1 MATSRK
7 WGALAA
13 AVSWTALYLPPAAAI
28 GLGEA
33 EVVSALGR
41 TLDARLPLILDASED
56 PEAVRLRL
64 LPLSAY
70 EGRGLQLPSLHPD
83 GISLSL
89 ESRGGSGH
97 WVRLQSRNA
106 VREPVVELLIE
117 VSYGATRLV
126 RGLTLLFDMPANAPR
141 IQTVAPP
148 VAESAAAATLSP
160 SIVHEATTAGPAATL
175 PPPPATA
182 PATADANEKS
192 GQDRRY
198 GPLAEGETLRSI
210 AARVRPAP
218 HFGMRRVMASLRL
231 ANPGVFGAPDRRAPV
246 GIRIAVPDAAA
257 MLALDADTITAQVG
271 GGRAPVTSRG
281 ATTVAVEPTPLG
293 TSAEAAQAAVAAPAP
308 MSRVERI
315 ELDLSAAPALPSIGR
330 RLVLADTLDPT
341 RLDVALPSPA
351 AAASGG
357 ALESAEPGQTAL
369 ASATGE
375 AESAPAAQ
383 AEPITAAV
391 ESTRSPGDQGTS
403 SWRGLVMFLIL
414 IAAGAVLWYRRRRAG
429 APPAPAAAAPAAAKP
444 VKVSVPMPSASA
456 TPAPPVR
463 LVRSQL
469 ELPTVRPVES
479 KLQQRLQRLQEQQ
492 RDTLSRQKLALAAA
506 YLDMNDENG
515 ARQLLDEVE
524 AADQGPAR
532 RA

>member
-1 MATSRK
+1 M
-7 WGALAA
+7 AA

-148 VAESAAAATLSP
+148 VAESAAAATL
-160 SIVHEATTAGPAATL
+160 

-198 GPLAEGETLRSI
+198 GPVAEGETLRSI

-357 ALESAEPGQTAL
+357 ALESAEPGQTAP

-375 AESAPAAQ
+375 AESAPALH

-515 ARQLLDEVE
+515 ACQLLDEVE